1 MTASPTTAPP
11 SRLLEHH
18 CQEIIAA
25 EVARL
30 ARRAPALA
38 DGHLGTVEA
47 SLRRIVD
54 RLLPARTYADAH
66 PAAVLALFDLEES

>member
-1 MTASPTTAPP
+1 MTAPPMAAPP
-11 SRLLEHH
+11 SRLLEHR
-18 CQEIIAA
+18 CQEIIAE

-38 DGHLGTVEA
+38 EGHLGLVEA

-66 PAAVLALFDLEES
+66 PSAVIALFDLEEP

>member
-1 MTASPTTAPP
+1 MTAPLTAAPP
-11 SRLLEHH
+11 SRLLENR
-18 CQEIIAA
+18 CQEIIAE

-38 DGHLGTVEA
+38 ESHLGVVEA

-54 RLLPARTYADAH
+54 RLLPARPYADAH
-66 PAAVLALFDLEES
+66 PAAVIALFDLEES

>member
-1 MTASPTTAPP
+1 MTVPPTMAP
-11 SRLLEHH
+11 SRRLLEHR

-30 ARRAPALA
+30 ARRAPALTEN
-38 DGHLGTVEA
+38 HLGVVEA
-47 SLRRIVD
+47 SLRQIVD

-66 PAAVLALFDLEES
+66 PAAVIALFDLEEA